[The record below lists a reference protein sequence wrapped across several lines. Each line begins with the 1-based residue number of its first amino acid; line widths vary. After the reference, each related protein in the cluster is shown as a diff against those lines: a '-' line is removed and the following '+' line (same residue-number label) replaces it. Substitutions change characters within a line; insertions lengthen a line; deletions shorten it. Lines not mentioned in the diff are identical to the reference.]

1 MGTGKIVT
9 FYVLS
14 YYNALSRS
22 ISAAA
27 FYFNLDEFSIFFY
40 ICTHIILVMGKQPST
55 EQSVR
60 IQTSVLNG
68 VEKKVLMWLAK
79 RQPKWADSDML
90 TFIGFIGAVVIAAG
104 YILSNFNV
112 HFLWLA
118 SLGFVINW
126 YGDSLDGTLARYRKQ
141 QRPIYGFYL
150 DHTMDAINETFMFL
164 GVGLSPF
171 MRFDLS
177 CILLVIYLMLTL
189 NVSMNAHLKGEFR
202 LTYAKLGPTEFRLIC
217 IIANAV
223 LVFVKPLRTWG
234 LELSWFSST
243 MELHILDLIGIV
255 ILLVLV
261 LIYIITI
268 LQDARY
274 YAKIDPK
281 HKDE

>member
-1 MGTGKIVT
+1 M
-9 FYVLS
+9 
-14 YYNALSRS
+14 
-22 ISAAA
+22 
-27 FYFNLDEFSIFFY
+27 
-40 ICTHIILVMGKQPST
+40 
-55 EQSVR
+55 R

-68 VEKKVLMWLAK
+68 VEKKALLWLAE
-79 RQPKWADSDML
+79 RQPKWVDSDML
-90 TFIGFIGAVVIAAG
+90 TFIGFIGALVIAAG
-104 YILSNFNV
+104 YILSNYNV

-118 SLGFVINW
+118 SVGFIINW

-150 DHTMDAINETFMFL
+150 DHTMDAINETFMFM

-177 CILLVIYLMLTL
+177 CILLVVYLMLTL

-217 IIANAV
+217 IILNAV
-223 LVFVKPLRTWG
+223 LVFVQPLTTWT
-234 LELSWFSST
+234 LELKWLSST
-243 MELHILDLIGIV
+243 LELHALDLVGIV
-255 ILLVLV
+255 ILLVLI
-261 LIYIITI
+261 LIYLVTI

-281 HKDE
+281 HKHD

>member
-1 MGTGKIVT
+1 M
-9 FYVLS
+9 
-14 YYNALSRS
+14 
-22 ISAAA
+22 
-27 FYFNLDEFSIFFY
+27 E
-40 ICTHIILVMGKQPST
+40 KQSST

-68 VEKKVLMWLAK
+68 VEKKALLWLAE
-79 RQPKWADSDML
+79 RQPQWVDSDML
-90 TFIGFIGAVVIAAG
+90 TFVGFIGAVVIAAG
-104 YILSNFNV
+104 YILSNCNV
-112 HFLWLA
+112 NFLWLA
-118 SLGFVINW
+118 SLGLVINW

-150 DHTMDAINETFMFL
+150 DHTIDAINETFMFM

-177 CILLVIYLMLTL
+177 CVLLVIYLMLTL

-217 IIANAV
+217 IIINAV
-223 LVFVKPLRTWG
+223 LVFVKPLRTWTW
-234 LELSWFSST
+234 EWPWLSSSLQ
-243 MELHILDLIGIV
+243 LHVLDLVGIV
-255 ILLVLV
+255 ILLALI
-261 LIYIITI
+261 LIYIVTI